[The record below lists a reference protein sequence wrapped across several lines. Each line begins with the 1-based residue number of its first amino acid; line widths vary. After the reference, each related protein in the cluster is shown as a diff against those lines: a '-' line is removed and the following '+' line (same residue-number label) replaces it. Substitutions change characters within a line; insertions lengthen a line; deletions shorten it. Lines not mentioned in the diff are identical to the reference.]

1 MAIIARAALAAAAIA
16 FVSSAALA
24 QDATKVDPKHYKVI
38 TKTRRCGCYAFT
50 TDPMRQ
56 ASVIRTLIRS

>member
-1 MAIIARAALAAAAIA
+1 MVIVARAALAAAAIA

-38 TKTRRCGCYAFT
+38 TENAQVRVLRIHYG
-50 TDPMRQ
+50 PHER
-56 ASVIRTLIRS
+56 SVRHSHPDWS